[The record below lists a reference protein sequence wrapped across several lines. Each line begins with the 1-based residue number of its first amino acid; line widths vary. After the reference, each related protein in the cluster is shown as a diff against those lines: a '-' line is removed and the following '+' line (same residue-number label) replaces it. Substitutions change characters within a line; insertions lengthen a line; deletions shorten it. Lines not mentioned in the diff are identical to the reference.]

1 MPDHAVLVYVKQ
13 LPDED
18 MALDE
23 IEDALIEAI
32 EQAEVGEFDGNGIG
46 PGGAELYMY
55 GPDGE
60 ALWEIVEPVLRTAA
74 LGPGSYAVIRFGEPG
89 ARQRRV
95 ELA

>member
-23 IEDALIEAI
+23 IEDPLIEAI

-46 PGGAELYMY
+46 PDGAELYMY

-60 ALWEIVEPVLRTAA
+60 ALWEIVEPVLRTAV

-95 ELA
+95 DLA

>member
-13 LPDED
+13 LPGED
-18 MALDE
+18 MALVD
-23 IEDALIEAI
+23 IEDPLIEAI

-46 PGGAELYMY
+46 PDGAELYMY

-60 ALWEIVEPVLRTAA
+60 ALWAIVEPVLRTAA
-74 LGPGSYAVIRFGEPG
+74 LAPGSYAVIRFGEPG

-95 ELA
+95 VLA

>member
-1 MPDHAVLVYVKQ
+1 
-13 LPDED
+13 

-23 IEDALIEAI
+23 IEGPLIEAI
-32 EQAEVGEFDGNGIG
+32 ERAGVGEFDGNGIG
-46 PGGAELYMY
+46 PDGAELYMY

-60 ALWEIVEPVLRTAA
+60 ALWQIVEPVLRTAA

-95 ELA
+95 DLA

>member
-1 MPDHAVLVYVKQ
+1 MPEHAVLVYVKR

-18 MALDE
+18 TALDD
-23 IEDALIEAI
+23 IEDPLIEAI
-32 EQAEVGEFDGNGIG
+32 ERAGVGEFDGNGIG
-46 PGGAELYMY
+46 PDGAELYMY

-60 ALWEIVEPVLRTAA
+60 ALWEIVEPVLRTAG

-95 ELA
+95 DLA